1 MLCVRA
7 AVTGLVPVIKYRYDG
22 VSTKVHDGRKYES
35 SSTDI
40 HAGAKYAS
48 QNTNIFPLGK

>member
-7 AVTGLVPVIKYRYDG
+7 AVTGLVPVIKYRYDR
-22 VSTKVHDGRKYES
+22 RKYES